1 MNEIEKKTNYF
12 QEPMEDE
19 IENDF
24 EQNISELDKQ
34 NYDIDNELIE
44 YLPYTSTNSKRDNE
58 TSGISLLKELE
69 DKWDNIEKKKQQVNR
84 ISKNKRQNAT
94 SEYKKANLK
103 SMIDECKHKFMKKIQ
118 IMRTNYN
125 KNKDEFETFANETI
139 MKMENIKIQNDKIK
153 YQLEALEESTKDDNI
168 QDNPTNP
175 NQQINKNIKQEKTF
189 LKPDNPQKVD
199 TTKIPLAY
207 RGNLFT
213 CKEMTSIEGLV
224 YETPSTT
231 EGKKELETN
240 NFTISE
246 SLANKI
252 KSVFEDITT
261 PFQPIVTQNNFS
273 ENGKNEPNEEDLS
286 SAQNTMTNK
295 NQNINTNNNSVN
307 IHFNSAN
314 SLYHLE
320 KNFDSFVTKIKPNFN
335 SKITGKIIE
344 IKNDDSQNKIEEDE
358 YFENLT
364 KEAGFKKHKTKSN
377 NLEKVYSFT
386 NFISDKKFSKKI
398 EENVKLLNNVMSGE
412 AIYKK
417 KIKNNVLQNRN
428 GLLNASYLRN
438 HSVSLMNNSNTNSII
453 QDNRIFSKNKFE
465 DTISKIY
472 KANATKIQK
481 IINNK

>member
-1 MNEIEKKTNYF
+1 
-12 QEPMEDE
+12 MEDE
-19 IENDF
+19 IDNDF

-58 TSGISLLKELE
+58 ASGISLLKELE

-84 ISKNKRQNAT
+84 ISKSKRQHAS
-94 SEYKKANLK
+94 SEHKKANLK
-103 SMIDECKHKFMKKIQ
+103 NMIDEYKHKFMKKIQ
-118 IMRTNYN
+118 IMRANYN

-153 YQLEALEESTKDDNI
+153 CQLEALEESTKDDKT
-168 QDNPTNP
+168 QDDLP
-175 NQQINKNIKQEKTF
+175 NTCEQKNKNMKQEKTF
-189 LKPDNPQKVD
+189 LKPDNPHKVD
-199 TTKIPLAY
+199 ITKIPLAY

-224 YETPSTT
+224 YETPSMT
-231 EGKKELETN
+231 EGKKDLESN

-261 PFQPIVTQNNFS
+261 PFQPVVTQNNFS
-273 ENGKNEPNEEDLS
+273 ENGKNEGNEEEILS
-286 SAQNTMTNK
+286 EQNTMINK
-295 NQNINTNNNSVN
+295 NQNINTNNSVN
-307 IHFNSAN
+307 IHFNSSN
-314 SLYHLE
+314 SLYNLE
-320 KNFDSFVTKIKPNFN
+320 KNFDSFVTKIKPNFT

-344 IKNDDSQNKIEEDE
+344 IKNNDPQNKIEEDE

-364 KEAGFKKHKTKSN
+364 KEAGFRKQKSKSN

-428 GLLNASYLRN
+428 GLLNTSYLRN
-438 HSVSLMNNSNTNSII
+438 HSLSLINNSNANSMI